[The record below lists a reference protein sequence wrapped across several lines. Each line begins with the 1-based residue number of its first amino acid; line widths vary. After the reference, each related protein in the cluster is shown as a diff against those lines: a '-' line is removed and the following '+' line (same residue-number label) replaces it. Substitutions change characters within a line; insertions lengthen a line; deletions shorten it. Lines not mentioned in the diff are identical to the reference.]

1 MKSKIINLILI
12 ISSLFGYLEWGESQQ
27 QFLFQV
33 EAELFSKLIS
43 EPASLLHPFVLLPL
57 AGQIL
62 LIITLFQEQPSKL
75 LTYLSIAGLGLLFA
89 MILFI
94 GIINSNIKIG
104 LSALPFLITSVYAI
118 FHYRKLNKKG

>member
-12 ISSLFGYLEWGESQQ
+12 VSSLFGYLEWGESQQ

-57 AGQIL
+57 AGQIM
-62 LIITLFQEQPSKL
+62 LIITLFQKQPSKI

-104 LSALPFLITSVYAI
+104 LSALPFLITAVYAI
-118 FHYRKLNKKG
+118 IHYRNLSKKG